1 MYEYGRTKVRYRT
14 SGSNSGSSTTGIQN
28 DFYSHN
34 NTVFHIGS
42 TCTNCGL
49 TGHSYR
55 YCTSPVNSYG
65 IIAYRVKNPQW
76 TLARGLQ
83 AARSVNGMETTG
95 SLEFILVRRKES
107 LRFVEFVRGKYD
119 TRDPA
124 YIKQVLSKMTREE
137 RTFLRTT
144 TFDDMWQRVWG
155 SASARNYRADF
166 EYSKARFDILK
177 TPDAETGVE
186 PLQLYL
192 DETDSE
198 WTTPE
203 WGFPKGR
210 RNPKE
215 SDLACAI
222 REFEEETGLSR
233 DKVKVV
239 ENMEPICET
248 YYGDN
253 HVHYCQKYY
262 LAQVDADAGLEM
274 LQDHPHMAR
283 EIGDIGWF
291 NLEDALA
298 TIRTESVEKR
308 EVLLRASAVLRSFT
322 PSSM

>member
-1 MYEYGRTKVRYRT
+1 MYDYGRNSAKVKYKY
-14 SGSNSGSSTTGIQN
+14 GGTGGLGATQN
-28 DFYSHN
+28 DFYSYN
-34 NTVFHIGS
+34 NAFHIGS

-83 AARSVNGMETTG
+83 AARSVNGMEAAG
-95 SLEFILVRRKES
+95 GLEFILVRRKES

-124 YIKQVLSKMTREE
+124 YIKQMLGKMTQEE

-144 TFDDMWQRVWG
+144 TFEDMWQRVWG

-177 TPDAETGVE
+177 TPDEAGVE
-186 PLQLYL
+186 PLQQYL
-192 DETDSE
+192 DETTSE

-215 SDLACAI
+215 TDLACAI
-222 REFEEETGLSR
+222 REFEEETGLER
-233 DKVKVV
+233 DKLKVV
-239 ENMEPICET
+239 QNMDPICET

-262 LAQVDADAGLEM
+262 LAQVDADVELEM
-274 LQDHPHMAR
+274 LKDHPHMAR

-291 NLEDALA
+291 NLEEALTA
-298 TIRTESVEKR
+298 IRAESVEKR
-308 EVLLRASAVLRSFT
+308 EVLLRASGILRSFT
-322 PSSM
+322 PSC

>member
-1 MYEYGRTKVRYRT
+1 MYDYGRSLKPKYK
-14 SGSNSGSSTTGIQN
+14 SGGGTYMPQN
-28 DFYSHN
+28 EFYSHN
-34 NTVFHIGS
+34 STVFHIGS
-42 TCTNCGL
+42 SCTNCGL

-55 YCTSPVNSYG
+55 CCTSPVNSYG

-83 AARSVNGMETTG
+83 ATRSVTGMETTG
-95 SLEFILVRRKES
+95 GLEFILVRRKES

-119 TRDPA
+119 TRDPT
-124 YIKQVLSKMTREE
+124 YIKQMLSKMTQEE

-166 EYSKARFDILK
+166 EYSKTRFDILK
-177 TPDAETGVE
+177 TPDAAGVE
-186 PLQLYL
+186 PLQTYL
-192 DETDSE
+192 DETTSE

-210 RNPKE
+210 RNPRE
-215 SDLACAI
+215 SDLECAI
-222 REFEEETGLSR
+222 REFEEETGLAR
-233 DKVKVV
+233 DQVHVV

-262 LAQVDADAGLEM
+262 LAQVSNDVELEM
-274 LQDHPHMAR
+274 LKDHPHMPR

-291 NLEDALA
+291 SLEDALT
-298 TIRTESVEKR
+298 TIRAESVEKR
-308 EVLLRASAVLRSFT
+308 EVLLRASAILRSFT
-322 PSSM
+322 PGCV

>member
-1 MYEYGRTKVRYRT
+1 MYEYGRTKIRYRT
-14 SGSNSGSSTTGIQN
+14 NGSNSSSGSGVQN

-65 IIAYRVKNPQW
+65 IIAYRVMNPQW
-76 TLARGLQ
+76 TLERGLH
-83 AARSVNGMETTG
+83 AARSVNGMETSG
-95 SLEFILVRRKES
+95 GLEFILVRRKES

-119 TRDPA
+119 TRDPV
-124 YIKQVLSKMTREE
+124 YIKQMLSKMTREE
-137 RTFLRTT
+137 REFLRTT

-177 TPDAETGVE
+177 TPDSETGVE

-233 DKVKVV
+233 DKVNVV
-239 ENMEPICET
+239 QNMEPICET

-262 LAQVDADAGLEM
+262 LAQVDGGAELEM
-274 LQDHPHMAR
+274 LNDHPHMPR

-291 NLEDALA
+291 NLEQALA
-298 TIRTESVEKR
+298 TIRAESVEKR
-308 EVLLRASAVLRSFT
+308 EVLLRASAILRSFT

>member
-1 MYEYGRTKVRYRT
+1 MYDYSR
-14 SGSNSGSSTTGIQN
+14 NSGGKVKYKGGGTGLPQN
-28 DFYSHN
+28 DFYSY
-34 NTVFHIGS
+34 NTAFHIGS

-76 TLARGLQ
+76 SLARGLQ
-83 AARSVNGMETTG
+83 ATRSINGMETTG
-95 SLEFILVRRKES
+95 GLEFILVRRKES

-124 YIKQVLSKMTREE
+124 YIKQMLGKMTCEE
-137 RTFLRTT
+137 REFLRTT
-144 TFDDMWQRVWG
+144 TFEDMWQRVWG
-155 SASARNYRADF
+155 STSARNYRADF

-177 TPDAETGVE
+177 TPDDSGVE
-186 PLQLYL
+186 PLHQYL
-192 DETDSE
+192 DETTST

-222 REFEEETGLSR
+222 REFEEETGLGR
-233 DKVKVV
+233 EKLRVV
-239 ENMEPICET
+239 ENMDPICET

-262 LAQVDADAGLEM
+262 LAQVDADVELEM
-274 LQDHPHMAR
+274 LKDHPHMPR

-298 TIRTESVEKR
+298 AIRAESVEKR

-322 PSSM
+322 PAFI

>member
-1 MYEYGRTKVRYRT
+1 MYDYSR
-14 SGSNSGSSTTGIQN
+14 NSGGKVKYKGGGTGLPQN
-28 DFYSHN
+28 DFYSY
-34 NTVFHIGS
+34 NTAFHIGS

-65 IIAYRVKNPQW
+65 IIAYRVKNLQW
-76 TLARGLQ
+76 SLARGLQ
-83 AARSVNGMETTG
+83 AARSINGMETTG
-95 SLEFILVRRKES
+95 GLEFILVRRKES

-124 YIKQVLSKMTREE
+124 YIKQMLSKMTCEE
-137 RTFLRTT
+137 RDFLRTT
-144 TFDDMWQRVWG
+144 TFEDMWQRVWG

-166 EYSKARFDILK
+166 EYSKTRFDILK
-177 TPDAETGVE
+177 TPDEAGVE
-186 PLQLYL
+186 PLHQYL
-192 DETDSE
+192 DETTST

-222 REFEEETGLSR
+222 REFEEETGLGR
-233 DKVKVV
+233 DKLRVV
-239 ENMEPICET
+239 ENMDPICET

-262 LAQVDADAGLEM
+262 LAQVDADVELEM
-274 LQDHPHMAR
+274 LKDHPHMPR

-298 TIRTESVEKR
+298 AIRAESVEKR

-322 PSSM
+322 PAFV

>member
-1 MYEYGRTKVRYRT
+1 MYDYGRS
-14 SGSNSGSSTTGIQN
+14 SGGKIKYKYPASGGAGAPQN
-28 DFYSHN
+28 DFYSY
-34 NTVFHIGS
+34 NTAFHIGS

-95 SLEFILVRRKES
+95 GLEFILVRRKES

-124 YIKQVLSKMTREE
+124 YIKQMLEKMTQEE
-137 RTFLRTT
+137 RVFLRTT
-144 TFDDMWQRVWG
+144 SFDDLWQRVWG
-155 SASARNYRADF
+155 SASARNYKADF

-177 TPDAETGVE
+177 TLDETGTE
-186 PLQLYL
+186 PLQQYL
-192 DETDSE
+192 DETTSE
-198 WTTPE
+198 WKTPE

-215 SDLACAI
+215 ADLACAI
-222 REFEEETGLSR
+222 REFEEETGLNR
-233 DKVKVV
+233 DKLSVV
-239 ENMEPICET
+239 QNMEPICET

-262 LAQVDADAGLEM
+262 LAQVTEDVELEM
-274 LQDHPHMAR
+274 LKDHPHMPR

-291 NLEDALA
+291 NLEEALGA
-298 TIRTESVEKR
+298 IRAESVEKR
-308 EVLLRASAVLRSFT
+308 EVLLRASAILRSFT
-322 PSSM
+322 PSY